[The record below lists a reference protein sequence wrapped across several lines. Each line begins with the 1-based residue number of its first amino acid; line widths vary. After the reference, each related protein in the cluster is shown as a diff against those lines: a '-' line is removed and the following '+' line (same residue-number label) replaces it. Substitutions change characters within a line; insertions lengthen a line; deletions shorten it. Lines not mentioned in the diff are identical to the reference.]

1 MFRLKEQKLTER
13 PPCLPQRLALCT
25 SARRQER
32 DEGAPVI
39 SRVGDLTHAELTQ
52 NEWVQLGGNA
62 ISQPLHRHLD
72 LVRLNLFGA
81 SKQRQLVAGKA
92 AALAKKWDVHLRLLS
107 ERVNIE
113 VARRR
118 LTHSE
123 HDATGWCHSR
133 SRSSSNR
140 HTRQSSRRTRP
151 RSRCDD
157 QKMRTRNGRPR
168 VPSKAAGRL
177 SLNSRQVHYSRS
189 RGLRGHHVGQHG
201 RP

>member
-1 MFRLKEQKLTER
+1 MR
-13 PPCLPQRLALCT
+13 A
-25 SARRQER
+25 
-32 DEGAPVI
+32 
-39 SRVGDLTHAELTQ
+39 RVGDLTHAELTQ

-72 LVRLNLFGA
+72 LVGLNLFGP

-92 AALAKKWDVHLRLLS
+92 AALAKKWVVHLRLLS
-107 ERVNIE
+107 ERANIE

-118 LTHSE
+118 LAHSE
-123 HDATGWCHSR
+123 HDATGWWCHSR

-151 RSRCDD
+151 RSRRDD

-168 VPSKAAGRL
+168 VPGKAAVHL
-177 SLNSRQVHYSRS
+177 SLNSRQVHYSWS
-189 RGLRGHHVGQHG
+189 RGLRGHHVGQQG